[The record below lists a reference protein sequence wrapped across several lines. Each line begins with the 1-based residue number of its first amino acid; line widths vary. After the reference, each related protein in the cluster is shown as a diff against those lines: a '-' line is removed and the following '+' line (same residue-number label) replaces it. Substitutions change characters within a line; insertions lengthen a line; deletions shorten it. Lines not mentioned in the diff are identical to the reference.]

1 MTAFWGPMGWITL
14 HSISVNY
21 PENPSSADKDIV
33 KRYLNF
39 FTETISCP
47 SCKSHFTSM
56 YKSYTAANPNWADSR
71 FNLFIFIARA
81 HNTVN
86 KRLDKPYPS
95 TVSESLSMLQLIT
108 RTKSPSEYRH
118 NYLTYLTN
126 NWIKEGGGEGMIQV
140 GHVREMKK
148 INEQYWNLRETGF
161 SITLPEADILTPI
174 VSAPRLFSPFTHTPM
189 YIQPSIGGTNPQVT
203 TLNIGFKLKGGK
215 FSLGGR

>member
-21 PENPSSADKDIV
+21 PETPTSADKAIV
-33 KRYLNF
+33 KKYLNL

-47 SCKSHFTSM
+47 SCKSHFTNM
-56 YKSYTAANPNWADSR
+56 YKTYTAANPNWADSR
-71 FNLFIFIARA
+71 FNLFVFITRA

-108 RTKSPSEYRH
+108 KAKSPSEYRY
-118 NYLTYLTN
+118 NYLSYLTN
-126 NWIKEGGGEGMIQV
+126 NWTKEGGGEGMIQV
-140 GHVREMKK
+140 GHVREMRK

-161 SITLPEADILTPI
+161 SITLPEADILSPI
-174 VSAPRLFSPFTHTPM
+174 VSSPRIISPFAQTST
-189 YIQPSIGGTNPQVT
+189 YSQSSIRSNPQPT
-203 TLNIGFKLKGGK
+203 PNIGFKLKGGK
-215 FSLGGR
+215 FSLEGR